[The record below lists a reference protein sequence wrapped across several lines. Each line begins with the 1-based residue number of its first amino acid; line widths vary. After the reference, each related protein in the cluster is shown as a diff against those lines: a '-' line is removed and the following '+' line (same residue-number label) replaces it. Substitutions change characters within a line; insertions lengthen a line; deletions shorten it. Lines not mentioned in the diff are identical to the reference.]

1 MNKTKLRALQNRQYN
16 AEREAMD
23 AWAKRDLNI
32 EKLTEQIY
40 QSAMQHITDEVDAF
54 YLRYANRN
62 GVSIK
67 EARKRADAMDVT
79 DYFQKAYE
87 SVRDKDF
94 SDEAEKWLRVYNLK
108 MSTSRLELEK
118 AKINLEL
125 LKMYSEIENITNE
138 QLEQARLAEIA
149 RQTDLIKE
157 YEEQAGILGN
167 SVGNPTDRLKG
178 VVNADFYG
186 ANFSERIW
194 SRNGHYASLRKELFK
209 SLNNLR
215 VDMMGYR
222 KERNRLMRIFN
233 TSKYESMR
241 LIRTEHQRVNMQVQH
256 EMAVHGG
263 FTHYT
268 YTSEPNACSICK
280 ALSGKTFKIEDYE
293 MGVTAPLMHPAC
305 VCSVYHH
312 IEMTYDNGK
321 KTTDDMNVVSKD
333 DILSE

>member
-16 AEREAMD
+16 AEREAME

-32 EKLTEQIY
+32 EKLTEQVY

-67 EARKRADAMDVT
+67 EARKRADTTDVT

-87 SVRDKDF
+87 AVRDKDF
-94 SDEAEKWLRVYNLK
+94 SDEAEEWLRVYNLK

-194 SRNGHYASLRKELFK
+194 SRNGHYASLRKEIFK
-209 SLNNLR
+209 SLNNLS
-215 VDMMGYR
+215 VDMNGYR
-222 KERNRLMRIFN
+222 KERNRLMKIFN

-241 LIRTEHQRVNMQVQH
+241 LIKTEHQRVNMKVQH

-268 YTSEPNACSICK
+268 YTSEPSACSICK
-280 ALSGKTFKIEDYE
+280 ALSGKSFKIEDYE
-293 MGVTAPLMHPAC
+293 AGVTAPLLHPNC
-305 VCSVYHH
+305 RCSVYHH
-312 IEMTYDNGK
+312 IEMTYSNGK
-321 KTTDDMNVVSKD
+321 RTTDDMDIASKED
-333 DILSE
+333 FI

>member
-23 AWAKRDLNI
+23 AWAKRDLNV
-32 EKLTEQIY
+32 EKMTEQVF
-40 QSAMQHITDEVDAF
+40 QGAMQHINDEVDAF
-54 YLRYANRN
+54 YFRYADRN

-67 EARKRADAMDVT
+67 EARKRADSMDVT
-79 DYFQKAYE
+79 DYSQKAYE
-87 SVRDKDF
+87 AVRDKDF
-94 SDEAEKWLRVYNLK
+94 SDEAEEWLRVYNLK

-149 RQTDLIKE
+149 RQTDLIAE
-157 YEEQAGILGN
+157 YKEQAGILGN

-209 SLNNLR
+209 SLNNLS

-222 KERNRLMRIFN
+222 KERNRLMKIFN
-233 TSKYESMR
+233 TSNYESMR
-241 LIRTEHQRVNMQVQH
+241 LIRTEHQRVNMKVQH
-256 EMAVHGG
+256 EMAVAND

-268 YTSEPNACSICK
+268 YVAEPDACPICK
-280 ALSGKTFKIEDYE
+280 VLAGKSFKIEDYE
-293 MGVTAPLMHPAC
+293 AGVTAPLRHPNC
-305 VCSVYHH
+305 RCSIYHH
-312 IEMTYDNGK
+312 IEMTYTNGK
-321 KTTDDMNVVSKD
+321 RTTDDMDIASKD
-333 DILSE
+333 DFI

>member
-23 AWAKRDLNI
+23 VWAKRDLNI
-32 EKLTEQIY
+32 EKLTEQVY

-87 SVRDKDF
+87 AVRDKDF
-94 SDEAEKWLRVYNLK
+94 SDEAEEWLRVYNLK

-138 QLEQARLAEIA
+138 QLEQARLDEVA
-149 RQTDLIKE
+149 RQTDLIAK

-209 SLNNLR
+209 SLNNLS

-222 KERNRLMRIFN
+222 KERNRLMKIFN

-241 LIRTEHQRVNMQVQH
+241 LIRTEHQRVNMKVQH
-256 EMAVHGG
+256 EMAVAND

-268 YTSEPNACSICK
+268 YVAEVGACSICK
-280 ALSGKTFKIEDYE
+280 ALAGKTFKIEDWE
-293 MGVTAPLMHPAC
+293 MGVSAPTLHPNCA
-305 VCSVYHH
+305 CSVYHH

-321 KTTDDMNVVSKD
+321 KTTDDMDIASKD
-333 DILSE
+333 DYI

>member
-23 AWAKRDLNI
+23 AWAKRDLDI
-32 EKLTEQIY
+32 EKLTEQVY

-67 EARKRADAMDVT
+67 EARKRADTMDVT

-87 SVRDKDF
+87 AVRDKDF
-94 SDEAEKWLRVYNLK
+94 SDEAEEWLRVYNLK

-118 AKINLEL
+118 ARINLEL

-138 QLEQARLAEIA
+138 QLEQARLDEIA
-149 RQTDLIKE
+149 RQTDLIAK
-157 YEEQAGILGN
+157 YKEQAGILGN

-209 SLNNLR
+209 SLNNLS

-222 KERNRLMRIFN
+222 KERNRLMKIFN

-256 EMAVHGG
+256 EMAVANE

-268 YTSEPNACSICK
+268 YVSEMGACSICK
-280 ALSGKTFKIEDYE
+280 ALSGKTFKMEDYE
-293 MGVTAPLMHPAC
+293 MGVTAPLKHSNC
-305 VCSVYHH
+305 RCSVYHH
-312 IEMTYDNGK
+312 IEMTYTNGK
-321 KTTDDMNVVSKD
+321 KTTDDMDIASKD
-333 DILSE
+333 DYI

>member
-16 AEREAMD
+16 SEREAMD
-23 AWAKRDLNI
+23 AWAKRDLDI
-32 EKLTEQIY
+32 EKLTEQVY

-67 EARKRADAMDVT
+67 EARKRADNMDVT

-87 SVRDKDF
+87 AVRDKDF
-94 SDEAEKWLRVYNLK
+94 SDEAEEWLRVYNLK

-138 QLEQARLAEIA
+138 QLEQARLDEIA
-149 RQTDLIKE
+149 RQTDLIAK
-157 YEEQAGILGN
+157 YKEQAGILGN

-209 SLNNLR
+209 SLNNLS

-222 KERNRLMRIFN
+222 KERNRLMKIFN

-241 LIRTEHQRVNMQVQH
+241 LIRTEHQRVNMKVQH
-256 EMAVHGG
+256 EMAVAND

-268 YTSEPNACSICK
+268 YVAEVGACSICK
-280 ALSGKTFKIEDYE
+280 ALAGKTFKIEDYE
-293 MGVTAPLMHPAC
+293 AGVTAPLMHPNC
-305 VCSVYHH
+305 RCSVYHH
-312 IEMTYDNGK
+312 IEMTYSNGK
-321 KTTDDMNVVSKD
+321 RTTDDMDIASKD
-333 DILSE
+333 DYI

>member
-1 MNKTKLRALQNRQYN
+1 MNKTKLRAIQNRQYN

-23 AWAKRDLNI
+23 AWAKRDLDI
-32 EKLTEQIY
+32 EKLTEQVF
-40 QSAMQHITDEVDAF
+40 QEAMKHITDEVDAF

-67 EARKRADAMDVT
+67 EARKRADSMDVT

-87 SVRDKDF
+87 AVRDKDF
-94 SDEAEKWLRVYNLK
+94 SDEAEEWLRVYNLK

-125 LKMYSEIENITNE
+125 LKMYSEIDSIANE

-149 RQTDLIKE
+149 RQTDLIAK
-157 YEEQAGILGN
+157 YEEQAGILAN

-194 SRNGHYASLRKELFK
+194 SRTGHYASLRKELFK
-209 SLNNLR
+209 SLNNLS

-222 KERNRLMRIFN
+222 KERNRLMKIFN

-241 LIRTEHQRVNMQVQH
+241 LIRTEHQRVNSKVQH
-256 EMAVHGG
+256 EMAVAND

-268 YTSEPNACSICK
+268 YVAEVGACSICK
-280 ALSGKTFKIEDYE
+280 ALAGKTFKMEDYE
-293 MGVTAPLMHPAC
+293 MGVTAPLRHP
-305 VCSVYHH
+305 
-312 IEMTYDNGK
+312 
-321 KTTDDMNVVSKD
+321 
-333 DILSE
+333 

>member
-1 MNKTKLRALQNRQYN
+1 MNKTKLRAIQNRQYN

-32 EKLTEQIY
+32 EKLTEQVY

-62 GVSIK
+62 GVSTK
-67 EARKRADAMDVT
+67 EARKRADNMDVT

-87 SVRDKDF
+87 AVRDKDF
-94 SDEAEKWLRVYNLK
+94 SDEAEEWLRVYNLK

-149 RQTDLIKE
+149 RQTDLIAK

-167 SVGNPTDRLKG
+167 SVGNPADRLKG

-194 SRNGHYASLRKELFK
+194 SRTGHYASLRKELFK
-209 SLNNLR
+209 SLNNLS

-222 KERNRLMRIFN
+222 KERNRLMKIFN

-241 LIRTEHQRVNMQVQH
+241 LIKTEHQRVNIQTQHNMAMQND
-256 EMAVHGG
+256 

-268 YTSEPNACSICK
+268 YTSEMGACSICK
-280 ALSGKTFKIEDYE
+280 ALSGKTFKMEDYE
-293 MGVTAPLMHPAC
+293 MGVTAPLLHPMC
-305 VCSVYHH
+305 KCSVYYH
-312 IEMTYDNGK
+312 IEMTYSNGK
-321 KTTDDMNVVSKD
+321 KTTDDMDIASKED
-333 DILSE
+333 FI

>member
-32 EKLTEQIY
+32 EKLTEQVF
-40 QSAMQHITDEVDAF
+40 QEAMKHITDEVDAF
-54 YLRYANRN
+54 YLRYADRD
-62 GVSIK
+62 GVSIR
-67 EARKRADAMDVT
+67 EARKRADAMDIT
-79 DYFQKAYE
+79 DYLQKAGE
-87 SVRDKDF
+87 AVRNKDF
-94 SDEAEKWLRVYNLK
+94 SDEADEWLRVYNLK

-138 QLEQARLAEIA
+138 QLGQARLDEIA
-149 RQTDLIKE
+149 RQTDLIAK
-157 YEEQAGILGN
+157 YKEQAGILGN

-178 VVNADFYG
+178 VINADFYG
-186 ANFSERIW
+186 ENFSKRIW

-209 SLNNLR
+209 SLNNLS

-222 KERNRLMRIFN
+222 KERNRLMKIFN

-256 EMAVHGG
+256 EMAVENE

-268 YTSEPNACSICK
+268 YVAEVGACPDC
-280 ALSGKTFKIEDYE
+280 ARLSGKTFKMEDYE
-293 MGVTAPLMHPAC
+293 MGVTAPLRHPSC
-305 VCSVYHH
+305 RCSVYHH
-312 IEMTYDNGK
+312 IEMTYTNGK
-321 KTTDDMNVVSKD
+321 RTTDDMDIASKD
-333 DILSE
+333 DYI

>member
-1 MNKTKLRALQNRQYN
+1 MNKTKLRAIQNRQYN

-32 EKLTEQIY
+32 EKLTEQVY
-40 QSAMQHITDEVDAF
+40 QSSMQHITDEVDAF

-67 EARKRADAMDVT
+67 EARKRADTMDVT

-87 SVRDKDF
+87 AVRDKDF
-94 SDEAEKWLRVYNLK
+94 SDEAEEWLRVYNLK

-194 SRNGHYASLRKELFK
+194 SRTGHYASLRKELFK
-209 SLNNLR
+209 SLNNLS

-222 KERNRLMRIFN
+222 KERNRLMKIFN

-241 LIRTEHQRVNMQVQH
+241 LIRTEHQRVNMKVQH
-256 EMAVHGG
+256 EMAVAND

-268 YTSEPNACSICK
+268 YVAEPDACSICK
-280 ALSGKTFKIEDYE
+280 ALAGKSFKIEDYE
-293 MGVTAPLMHPAC
+293 AGVTAPLRHPNC
-305 VCSVYHH
+305 RCSVYHH
-312 IEMTYDNGK
+312 IEMTYSNGR
-321 KTTDDMNVVSKD
+321 KTTDDMDIASKD
-333 DILSE
+333 DYI

>member
-1 MNKTKLRALQNRQYN
+1 MNKTKLRSIQNRQYN

-23 AWAKRDLNI
+23 AWAKRDLDI
-32 EKLTEQIY
+32 EKLTEQVF
-40 QSAMQHITDEVDAF
+40 QSSMQHITDEVDAF

-87 SVRDKDF
+87 AVRDKDF
-94 SDEAEKWLRVYNLK
+94 SDEAEEWLRVYNLK

-149 RQTDLIKE
+149 RQTDLIAK
-157 YEEQAGILGN
+157 YEEQAGILAN

-194 SRNGHYASLRKELFK
+194 SRTGHYASLRKEVFK
-209 SLNNLR
+209 SLNNLS

-222 KERNRLMRIFN
+222 KERNRLMKVFN

-241 LIRTEHQRVNMQVQH
+241 LIRTEHQRVNMKVQH
-256 EMAVHGG
+256 EMAVAND

-268 YTSEPNACSICK
+268 YVAEAGACSICK
-280 ALSGKTFKIEDYE
+280 ALAGKTFKIEDYE
-293 MGVTAPLMHPAC
+293 MGVTAPLRHPNC
-305 VCSVYHH
+305 RCSVYHH
-312 IEMTYDNGK
+312 IEMTYSNGK
-321 KTTDDMNVVSKD
+321 RTTDDMDIASKD
-333 DILSE
+333 DYI

>member
-1 MNKTKLRALQNRQYN
+1 MNKTKLRAIQNRQYN

-23 AWAKRDLNI
+23 TWAKRDLDI
-32 EKLTEQIY
+32 EKLTEQVY
-40 QSAMQHITDEVDAF
+40 QSSMQHITDEVDAF
-54 YLRYANRN
+54 YLKYANRN

-67 EARKRADAMDVT
+67 EARKRADNMDVT

-87 SVRDKDF
+87 AVRDKDF
-94 SDEAEKWLRVYNLK
+94 SDEAEEWLRVYNLK

-149 RQTDLIKE
+149 RQTDLIAK
-157 YEEQAGILGN
+157 YDEQAGILAN

-186 ANFSERIW
+186 TNFSERIW

-209 SLNNLR
+209 TLNNLS

-222 KERNRLMRIFN
+222 RERNRLMKIFN

-241 LIRTEHQRVNMQVQH
+241 LIRTEHQRVNMKVQH
-256 EMAVHGG
+256 EMAVANE

-268 YTSEPNACSICK
+268 YVAEPDACPICK
-280 ALSGKTFKIEDYE
+280 ALAGKTFKIEDYE
-293 MGVTAPLMHPAC
+293 MGVTAPLRHP
-305 VCSVYHH
+305 
-312 IEMTYDNGK
+312 
-321 KTTDDMNVVSKD
+321 
-333 DILSE
+333 

>member
-1 MNKTKLRALQNRQYN
+1 MNKAKLRAIQNRQYN

-23 AWAKRDLNI
+23 AWAKRDLDI
-32 EKLTEQIY
+32 EKLTEQVF
-40 QSAMQHITDEVDAF
+40 QSSMKHITDGVDAF

-67 EARKRADAMDVT
+67 EARKRADSMDVT

-87 SVRDKDF
+87 AVRDKDF
-94 SDEAEKWLRVYNLK
+94 SDEAEEWLRVYNLK

-149 RQTDLIKE
+149 RQTDLIAK
-157 YEEQAGILGN
+157 YKEQAGILAN
-167 SVGNPTDRLKG
+167 SVGSPTDRLRG

-194 SRNGHYASLRKELFK
+194 SRTGHYASLRKELFK
-209 SLNNLR
+209 SLNNLS

-222 KERNRLMRIFN
+222 KERNRLMGIFN

-241 LIRTEHQRVNMQVQH
+241 LIRTEHQRVNIKVQH
-256 EMAVHGG
+256 EMAVAND

-268 YTSEPNACSICK
+268 YTSEPSACSICK

-293 MGVTAPLMHPAC
+293 MGVTAPLMHPLC
-305 VCSVYHH
+305 RCSVYYH
-312 IEMTYDNGK
+312 IEMTYSNGK
-321 KTTDDMNVVSKD
+321 RTTDDMDIASKD
-333 DILSE
+333 DYI

>member
-1 MNKTKLRALQNRQYN
+1 MNKTKLRAIQNRQYN

-32 EKLTEQIY
+32 EKLTEQVY
-40 QSAMQHITDEVDAF
+40 QSAMQHITDEVDGF
-54 YLRYANRN
+54 YLRYANRD

-67 EARKRADAMDVT
+67 EARKRADNMDVT

-87 SVRDKDF
+87 AVRDKDF
-94 SDEAEKWLRVYNLK
+94 SDEAEEWLRVYNLK

-118 AKINLEL
+118 AKINLDL

-149 RQTDLIKE
+149 RQSDLIAK

-209 SLNNLR
+209 SLNNLS

-222 KERNRLMRIFN
+222 KERNRLMKIFN

-241 LIRTEHQRVNMQVQH
+241 LIRTEHQRVNMQTQH
-256 EMAVHGG
+256 IMAVENE

-268 YTSEPNACSICK
+268 YVAEPDACPICK
-280 ALSGKTFKIEDYE
+280 ALAGKTFKIEDYE
-293 MGVTAPLMHPAC
+293 MGVTAPLRHPNC
-305 VCSVYHH
+305 RCSVYHH
-312 IEMTYDNGK
+312 IEMTYTNGK
-321 KTTDDMNVVSKD
+321 RTTDDMDIASKD
-333 DILSE
+333 DYI

>member
-32 EKLTEQIY
+32 EKLTEQVY
-40 QSAMQHITDEVDAF
+40 QSSMRHITDEVDAF

-67 EARKRADAMDVT
+67 EARKRADSMDVT

-87 SVRDKDF
+87 AVRDKDF
-94 SDEAEKWLRVYNLK
+94 SDEAEEWLRVYNLK

-138 QLEQARLAEIA
+138 QLEQARLDEIA
-149 RQTDLIKE
+149 RQTDLIAK
-157 YEEQAGILGN
+157 YEEQSGILAN
-167 SVGNPTDRLKG
+167 SVGNPTDRLQG
-178 VVNADFYG
+178 IVNADFYG

-194 SRNGHYASLRKELFK
+194 ARNGHYASLRKELFK
-209 SLNNLR
+209 SMNNLS

-222 KERNRLMRIFN
+222 RERNRLMKIFN

-256 EMAVHGG
+256 AMATENE

-268 YTSEPNACSICK
+268 YVSEMGACSICK

-293 MGVTAPLMHPAC
+293 MGVTAPLLHSNC
-305 VCSVYHH
+305 KCSVYYH
-312 IEMTYDNGK
+312 IEMTYTNGK
-321 KTTDDMNVVSKD
+321 KTTDDMDIASKD
-333 DILSE
+333 DYI

>member
-1 MNKTKLRALQNRQYN
+1 MNKTKLRAIQNRQYN

-23 AWAKRDLNI
+23 AWAKRDLDI
-32 EKLTEQIY
+32 EKLTEQVY
-40 QSAMQHITDEVDAF
+40 QGAMQHITDEVDAF

-67 EARKRADAMDVT
+67 EARKRADNMDVT

-87 SVRDKDF
+87 AVRDKDF
-94 SDEAEKWLRVYNLK
+94 SDEAEEWLRVYNLK

-138 QLEQARLAEIA
+138 QLEQARLSEIA
-149 RQTDLIKE
+149 RQTDLIAK

-209 SLNNLR
+209 SLNNLS
-215 VDMMGYR
+215 VDMTGYR
-222 KERNRLMRIFN
+222 KERNRLMKIFN

-256 EMAVHGG
+256 AMATENE

-268 YTSEPNACSICK
+268 YVAEPSACSICK
-280 ALSGKTFKIEDYE
+280 ALAGKTFKIEDYE
-293 MGVTAPLMHPAC
+293 MGVTAPLLHSNC
-305 VCSVYHH
+305 KCSVYYH
-312 IEMTYDNGK
+312 IEMTYSNGR
-321 KTTDDMNVVSKD
+321 KTTDDMDIASKD
-333 DILSE
+333 DYI

>member
-23 AWAKRDLNI
+23 AWAKRDLNV
-32 EKLTEQIY
+32 EKLTEQVF
-40 QSAMQHITDEVDAF
+40 QGAMKHITDEVDAF
-54 YLRYANRN
+54 YLRYADRN
-62 GVSIK
+62 GVSIR
-67 EARKRADAMDVT
+67 EARKRADAMDIT
-79 DYFQKAYE
+79 DYLQKAGE
-87 SVRDKDF
+87 AVRNKDF
-94 SDEAEKWLRVYNLK
+94 SDEAEEWLRVYNLK

-149 RQTDLIKE
+149 RQTDLIAK

-167 SVGNPTDRLKG
+167 SVGNPTERLTG
-178 VVNADFYG
+178 VINADFYG

-194 SRNGHYASLRKELFK
+194 SRTGHYASLRKELFK
-209 SLNNLR
+209 SLNNLS

-222 KERNRLMRIFN
+222 RERNRLMKVFN

-241 LIRTEHQRVNMQVQH
+241 LIRTEHQRVNMKVQH
-256 EMAVHGG
+256 EMAVQNE

-268 YTSEPNACSICK
+268 YVSEMGACPICK

-293 MGVTAPLMHPAC
+293 MGVTAPLKHPLC
-305 VCSVYHH
+305 RCSIYHH
-312 IEMTYDNGK
+312 IEMTYSNGK
-321 KTTDDMNVVSKD
+321 RTTDDMDIASKD
-333 DILSE
+333 DYI

>member
-23 AWAKRDLNI
+23 AWAKRDLDI
-32 EKLTEQIY
+32 EKLTEQVY

-67 EARKRADAMDVT
+67 EARKRADSMDVT

-87 SVRDKDF
+87 AVRDKDF
-94 SDEAEKWLRVYNLK
+94 SDEAEEWLRVYNLK

-138 QLEQARLAEIA
+138 QLEQARLDEIA
-149 RQTDLIKE
+149 RQTDLIAK

-167 SVGNPTDRLKG
+167 SVGSPIDRLKG

-194 SRNGHYASLRKELFK
+194 SRNGHYASLRKEVFK
-209 SLNNLR
+209 SLNNLS

-222 KERNRLMRIFN
+222 KERNRLMKIFN

-256 EMAVHGG
+256 EMAVQNE

-268 YTSEPNACSICK
+268 YVAEAGACPHC
-280 ALSGKTFKIEDYE
+280 ARLAGKSFKIEDYE
-293 MGVTAPLMHPAC
+293 AGVTAPLLHPNC
-305 VCSVYHH
+305 RCSVYHH
-312 IEMTYDNGK
+312 IEMTYSNGK
-321 KTTDDMNVVSKD
+321 RTTDDMDIASKD
-333 DILSE
+333 DYI

>member
-23 AWAKRDLNI
+23 TWAKRDLNI
-32 EKLTEQIY
+32 EKLTEQVY
-40 QSAMQHITDEVDAF
+40 QSSMQHITDEVDAF

-67 EARKRADAMDVT
+67 EARKRADNMDVT

-87 SVRDKDF
+87 AVRDKDF
-94 SDEAEKWLRVYNLK
+94 SDEAEEWLRVYNLK

-125 LKMYSEIENITNE
+125 LKMYSEIESITNE

-149 RQTDLIKE
+149 RQTDLIAK

-194 SRNGHYASLRKELFK
+194 SRNGHYASLRKEVFK
-209 SLNNLR
+209 SLNNLS

-222 KERNRLMRIFN
+222 KERNRLMKIFN

-241 LIRTEHQRVNMQVQH
+241 LIRTEHQRVNMKVQH
-256 EMAVHGG
+256 EMAVANE

-268 YTSEPNACSICK
+268 YVAEAGACPDCAK
-280 ALSGKTFKIEDYE
+280 LAGKTFKMEDYE
-293 MGVTAPLMHPAC
+293 MGVTAPLRHPLC
-305 VCSVYHH
+305 RCSIYHH
-312 IEMTYDNGK
+312 IEMTYSNGK
-321 KTTDDMNVVSKD
+321 KTTDDMDIASKD
-333 DILSE
+333 DYI

>member
-23 AWAKRDLNI
+23 AWAKRDLDI
-32 EKLTEQIY
+32 EKLTEQVY
-40 QSAMQHITDEVDAF
+40 QGAMQHITDEVDAF

-67 EARKRADAMDVT
+67 EARKRADTMDVT

-87 SVRDKDF
+87 AVRDKDF
-94 SDEAEKWLRVYNLK
+94 SDEAEEWLRVYNLK

-125 LKMYSEIENITNE
+125 LKMYSEIENITSE

-194 SRNGHYASLRKELFK
+194 SRNGYYASLRKELFK
-209 SLNNLR
+209 SLNNLS
-215 VDMMGYR
+215 VDMTGYR
-222 KERNRLMRIFN
+222 RERNRLMKIFN

-241 LIRTEHQRVNMQVQH
+241 LVKTEHQRVNLQVQH
-256 EMAVHGG
+256 GMATEND

-268 YTSEPNACSICK
+268 YVAEPSACSICK
-280 ALSGKTFKIEDYE
+280 ALAGKTFKIEDYE
-293 MGVTAPLMHPAC
+293 AGVTAPLKHPLC
-305 VCSVYHH
+305 KCSVYYHV
-312 IEMTYDNGK
+312 EMTYTNGK
-321 KTTDDMNVVSKD
+321 KTTDDMDIASKD
-333 DILSE
+333 NFI

>member
-32 EKLTEQIY
+32 EKLTEQVY
-40 QSAMQHITDEVDAF
+40 QGAMQHITDEVDAF

-67 EARKRADAMDVT
+67 EARKQADAMDVT

-87 SVRDKDF
+87 AVRDKDF
-94 SDEAEKWLRVYNLK
+94 SDEAEEWLRVYNLK

-138 QLEQARLAEIA
+138 QLEQARLDEIA
-149 RQTDLIKE
+149 RQTDLIAK
-157 YEEQAGILGN
+157 YEEQAGILSN

-209 SLNNLR
+209 SLNNLS

-222 KERNRLMRIFN
+222 KERNRLMKVFD

-241 LIRTEHQRVNMQVQH
+241 LIRTEHQRVNMKVQH
-256 EMAVHGG
+256 DMAIAND

-268 YTSEPNACSICK
+268 YVAETGACSICK
-280 ALSGKTFKIEDYE
+280 ALAGKSFKIEDYE
-293 MGVTAPLMHPAC
+293 MGVTAPLRHP
-305 VCSVYHH
+305 
-312 IEMTYDNGK
+312 
-321 KTTDDMNVVSKD
+321 
-333 DILSE
+333 

>member
-32 EKLTEQIY
+32 EKLTEQVF
-40 QSAMQHITDEVDAF
+40 QGAMQHINDEVDAF
-54 YLRYANRN
+54 YFRYADRN

-67 EARKRADAMDVT
+67 EARKRADSMDVT
-79 DYFQKAYE
+79 NYFQKAYE
-87 SVRDKDF
+87 AVRDKDF
-94 SDEAEKWLRVYNLK
+94 SDEAEEWLRVYNLK

-157 YEEQAGILGN
+157 YKEQAGILAN

-209 SLNNLR
+209 SCLL
-215 VDMMGYR
+215 
-222 KERNRLMRIFN
+222 
-233 TSKYESMR
+233 
-241 LIRTEHQRVNMQVQH
+241 
-256 EMAVHGG
+256 
-263 FTHYT
+263 
-268 YTSEPNACSICK
+268 YTSDAADE
-280 ALSGKTFKIEDYE
+280 
-293 MGVTAPLMHPAC
+293 
-305 VCSVYHH
+305 
-312 IEMTYDNGK
+312 
-321 KTTDDMNVVSKD
+321 
-333 DILSE
+333 

>member
-32 EKLTEQIY
+32 EKLTEQVF
-40 QSAMQHITDEVDAF
+40 QSSMQHITDEVDAF

-67 EARKRADAMDVT
+67 EARKRADNMDVT
-79 DYFQKAYE
+79 NYFQKAAE
-87 SVRDKDF
+87 AVRNKDF
-94 SDEAEKWLRVYNLK
+94 SDEAEEWLRVYNLK

-138 QLEQARLAEIA
+138 QLEQARLAEID
-149 RQTDLIKE
+149 RQTELIAK
-157 YEEQAGILGN
+157 YKEQAGILGN
-167 SVGNPTDRLKG
+167 SVGSPTDRLKG

-209 SLNNLR
+209 SLNNLS

-222 KERNRLMRIFN
+222 KERNRLMKIFD

-241 LIRTEHQRVNMQVQH
+241 LIRTEHQRVNIRVQH
-256 EMAVHGG
+256 EMAVANE

-268 YTSEPNACSICK
+268 YVSEMGACPICK

-293 MGVTAPLMHPAC
+293 MGVTAPLRHPNC
-305 VCSVYHH
+305 RCSIYHH
-312 IEMTYDNGK
+312 IEMTYTNGK
-321 KTTDDMNVVSKD
+321 RTTDDMDITSKD
-333 DILSE
+333 DFI

>member
-1 MNKTKLRALQNRQYN
+1 MDKTKLRAIQNRQYN

-32 EKLTEQIY
+32 EKLTEQVY
-40 QSAMQHITDEVDAF
+40 QSAMQHITDEIDAF

-67 EARKRADAMDVT
+67 EARKRADNMDVT

-87 SVRDKDF
+87 AVRDKDF
-94 SDEAEKWLRVYNLK
+94 SDEAEEWLRVYNLK

-149 RQTDLIKE
+149 RQTDLIAK

-209 SLNNLR
+209 SLNNLS

-222 KERNRLMRIFN
+222 KERNRLMKIFN

-256 EMAVHGG
+256 EMAVAND

-268 YTSEPNACSICK
+268 YVAESGACPDCAK
-280 ALSGKTFKIEDYE
+280 LAGKTFKMEDYE
-293 MGVTAPLMHPAC
+293 MGVTAPLRHPNC
-305 VCSVYHH
+305 RCSVYHH
-312 IEMTYDNGK
+312 IEMTYTDGR
-321 KTTDDMNVVSKD
+321 KTTDDMDIASKD
-333 DILSE
+333 DYI

>member
-1 MNKTKLRALQNRQYN
+1 MNKTKLQALQNRQYN

-23 AWAKRDLNI
+23 AWAKRDLDI
-32 EKLTEQIY
+32 EKLTEQVY
-40 QSAMQHITDEVDAF
+40 QSSMQHITDEVDAF

-67 EARKRADAMDVT
+67 EARKRAENMDVT

-87 SVRDKDF
+87 AVRDKDF
-94 SDEAEKWLRVYNLK
+94 SDEAEEWLRVYNLK

-138 QLEQARLAEIA
+138 QLEQARLDEIA
-149 RQTDLIKE
+149 RQTDLIAK
-157 YEEQAGILGN
+157 YEEQAGILAN
-167 SVGNPTDRLKG
+167 SVGNPTDRLSG

-209 SLNNLR
+209 SLNNLS

-222 KERNRLMRIFN
+222 RERNRLMKIFN

-241 LIRTEHQRVNMQVQH
+241 LIRTEHQRVNMKVQH
-256 EMAVHGG
+256 EMAVQSE

-268 YTSEPNACSICK
+268 YVAESGACSICK
-280 ALSGKTFKIEDYE
+280 ALAGKTFKIEDYE
-293 MGVTAPLMHPAC
+293 MGVSAPLRHP
-305 VCSVYHH
+305 
-312 IEMTYDNGK
+312 
-321 KTTDDMNVVSKD
+321 
-333 DILSE
+333 

>member
-23 AWAKRDLNI
+23 AWAKRDLDI
-32 EKLTEQIY
+32 EKLTEQVY

-54 YLRYANRN
+54 YLKYANRN

-67 EARKRADAMDVT
+67 EARKRADSMDVT

-87 SVRDKDF
+87 AVRDKDF
-94 SDEAEKWLRVYNLK
+94 SDEAEEWLRVYNLK

-138 QLEQARLAEIA
+138 QLEQARLDEIA
-149 RQTDLIKE
+149 RQTELIAK
-157 YEEQAGILGN
+157 YKEQAGILGN

-209 SLNNLR
+209 SLNNLS

-222 KERNRLMRIFN
+222 KERNRLMKIFN

-241 LIRTEHQRVNMQVQH
+241 LIRTEHQRVNMKVQH
-256 EMAVHGG
+256 EMAVAND

-268 YTSEPNACSICK
+268 YVAEMGACPICK
-280 ALSGKTFKIEDYE
+280 ALAGKTFKIEDYE
-293 MGVTAPLMHPAC
+293 AGVTAPLRHPNC
-305 VCSVYHH
+305 RCSVYHH
-312 IEMTYDNGK
+312 IEMTYTNGK
-321 KTTDDMNVVSKD
+321 RTTDDMDITSKD
-333 DILSE
+333 DFI

>member
-23 AWAKRDLNI
+23 AWAKRDLDI
-32 EKLTEQIY
+32 EKLTEQVY
-40 QSAMQHITDEVDAF
+40 QSSMQHITDEVDAF

-67 EARKRADAMDVT
+67 EARKRADTMDVT

-87 SVRDKDF
+87 AVRDKDF
-94 SDEAEKWLRVYNLK
+94 SDEAEEWLRVYNLK

-149 RQTDLIKE
+149 RQTDLIAK

-186 ANFSERIW
+186 ANFNERIW

-209 SLNNLR
+209 SLNNLS

-222 KERNRLMRIFN
+222 KERNRLMKVFN

-241 LIRTEHQRVNMQVQH
+241 LIRTEHQRVNMKVQH
-256 EMAVHGG
+256 EMAVAND

-268 YTSEPNACSICK
+268 YVAESGACPHC
-280 ALSGKTFKIEDYE
+280 ARLAGKSFKIEDYE
-293 MGVTAPLMHPAC
+293 AGVTAPLLHPNC
-305 VCSVYHH
+305 RCSVYHH
-312 IEMTYDNGK
+312 IEMAYTNGK
-321 KTTDDMNVVSKD
+321 RTTDDMDIASKD
-333 DILSE
+333 DYI

>member
-32 EKLTEQIY
+32 EKLTEQVF

-67 EARKRADAMDVT
+67 EARKRADSMDVT

-87 SVRDKDF
+87 AVRDKDF
-94 SDEAEKWLRVYNLK
+94 SDEAEEWLRVYNLK

-118 AKINLEL
+118 ARINLEL
-125 LKMYSEIENITNE
+125 LKMYSEIETLLVK
-138 QLEQARLAEIA
+138 QLEQARIDEIA
-149 RQTDLIKE
+149 RQTDLIKK
-157 YEEQAGILGN
+157 YKEQAGILGN
-167 SVGNPTDRLKG
+167 SVGSPTERLKG
-178 VVNADFYG
+178 VINADFYG

-209 SLNNLR
+209 SLNNLS

-222 KERNRLMRIFN
+222 KERNRLMKIFN

-256 EMAVHGG
+256 AMALENE

-268 YTSEPNACSICK
+268 YTSEPSACHICK
-280 ALSGKTFKIEDYE
+280 ALSNKTFKIEDYE
-293 MGVTAPLMHPAC
+293 MGVTAPLLHPLC
-305 VCSVYHH
+305 KCSVYYH
-312 IEMTYDNGK
+312 IEMTYTNGK
-321 KTTDDMNVVSKD
+321 KPQTT
-333 DILSE
+333 

>member
-1 MNKTKLRALQNRQYN
+1 MNKTKLRAIQNRQYN

-23 AWAKRDLNI
+23 AWAKRDLDI
-32 EKLTEQIY
+32 EKLTEQVY

-67 EARKRADAMDVT
+67 EARKRADSMDVT

-87 SVRDKDF
+87 AVRDKDF
-94 SDEAEKWLRVYNLK
+94 SDEAEEWLRVYNLK

-138 QLEQARLAEIA
+138 QLEQARLDEIA
-149 RQTDLIKE
+149 RQTDLIAK
-157 YEEQAGILGN
+157 YEEQAGILAN

-194 SRNGHYASLRKELFK
+194 SRTGHYASLRKELFK
-209 SLNNLR
+209 SLNNLN

-222 KERNRLMRIFN
+222 RERNRLMKIFN

-241 LIRTEHQRVNMQVQH
+241 LIKTEHQRVNIRVQH
-256 EMAVHGG
+256 EMAVAND

-268 YTSEPNACSICK
+268 YTSEPNACSVCK
-280 ALSGKTFKIEDYE
+280 ALSDKTFKIEDYE
-293 MGVTAPLMHPAC
+293 MGVTAPLKHPLC
-305 VCSVYHH
+305 KCSVYYHV
-312 IEMTYDNGK
+312 EMTYSNGR
-321 KTTDDMNVVSKD
+321 KTTDDMDIASKD
-333 DILSE
+333 DYI

>member
-23 AWAKRDLNI
+23 EWAKRDLDI
-32 EKLTEQIY
+32 EKLTEQVY
-40 QSAMQHITDEVDAF
+40 QGAMQHITDEVDAF

-67 EARKRADAMDVT
+67 EARKRADNMDVT

-87 SVRDKDF
+87 AVRDKDF
-94 SDEAEKWLRVYNLK
+94 SDEAEEWLRVYNLK

-138 QLEQARLAEIA
+138 QLEQARLDEIA
-149 RQTDLIKE
+149 RQTELIAK
-157 YEEQAGILGN
+157 YKEQAGILGN

-209 SLNNLR
+209 SLNNLS

-222 KERNRLMRIFN
+222 RERNRLMKIFN

-256 EMAVHGG
+256 EMAVANE

-268 YTSEPNACSICK
+268 YVAESGACPHC
-280 ALSGKTFKIEDYE
+280 ARLAGKSFKIEDYE
-293 MGVTAPLMHPAC
+293 SGVTAPLLHPNC
-305 VCSVYHH
+305 RCSVYHH
-312 IEMTYDNGK
+312 IEMTYSNGER
-321 KTTDDMNVVSKD
+321 TTDDMDITSKD
-333 DILSE
+333 DYI

>member
-1 MNKTKLRALQNRQYN
+1 MNKTKLRAIQNRQYN

-23 AWAKRDLNI
+23 AWAKRDLDI
-32 EKLTEQIY
+32 EKLTEQVY
-40 QSAMQHITDEVDAF
+40 QTAMQHITDEVDAF

-67 EARKRADAMDVT
+67 EARKRADSMDVT

-87 SVRDKDF
+87 AVRDKDF
-94 SDEAEKWLRVYNLK
+94 SDEAEEWLRVYNLK

-125 LKMYSEIENITNE
+125 LKMYSEIDSIANE
-138 QLEQARLAEIA
+138 QLEQARLDEIA
-149 RQTDLIKE
+149 RQSDLIVE
-157 YEEQAGILGN
+157 YERQAGILGN
-167 SVGNPTDRLKG
+167 SVGNPTERLTG
-178 VVNADFYG
+178 VINADFYG

-194 SRNGHYASLRKELFK
+194 SRTGHYASLRKELFK
-209 SLNNLR
+209 SLNNLS

-256 EMAVHGG
+256 EMAVQNN

-268 YTSEPNACSICK
+268 YVAEAGACEHCAK
-280 ALSGKTFKIEDYE
+280 LAGKSFKIEDYE
-293 MGVTAPLMHPAC
+293 AGVTAPLLHPNC
-305 VCSVYHH
+305 RCSVYHH
-312 IEMTYDNGK
+312 IEMTYSNGK
-321 KTTDDMNVVSKD
+321 RTTDDMDIASKD
-333 DILSE
+333 DYI

>member
-1 MNKTKLRALQNRQYN
+1 MRALQNRQYN

-23 AWAKRDLNI
+23 AWAKRDLDI
-32 EKLTEQIY
+32 EKLTEQVY
-40 QSAMQHITDEVDAF
+40 QGAMQHITDEVDAF

-67 EARKRADAMDVT
+67 EARKRADTMDVT
-79 DYFQKAYE
+79 DYFQKAAE
-87 SVRDKDF
+87 AVRNKDF
-94 SDEAEKWLRVYNLK
+94 SDEAEEWLRVYNLK

-157 YEEQAGILGN
+157 YEEQAGILAN

-209 SLNNLR
+209 SLNNLSI
-215 VDMMGYR
+215 DMTGYR
-222 KERNRLMRIFN
+222 RERNRLMKMFN
-233 TSKYESMR
+233 TSKHESMR
-241 LIRTEHQRVNMQVQH
+241 LIRTEHQRLNIRVQH
-256 EMAVHGG
+256 EMAVANE

-268 YTSEPNACSICK
+268 YVAEPDACHICK
-280 ALSGKTFKIEDYE
+280 ALGSKSFKIEDYE
-293 MGVTAPLMHPAC
+293 EGVTAPLMHPNGR
-305 VCSVYHH
+305 CSVYYH
-312 IEMTYDNGK
+312 IEMEYESGG
-321 KTTDDMNVVSKD
+321 KTTDDMDIANKD
-333 DILSE
+333 DYI

>member
-32 EKLTEQIY
+32 EKLTEQVY

-67 EARKRADAMDVT
+67 EARKRADTMDVT

-87 SVRDKDF
+87 AVRDKDF
-94 SDEAEKWLRVYNLK
+94 SDEAEEWLRVYNLK

-138 QLEQARLAEIA
+138 QLEQARLDEIS

-157 YEEQAGILGN
+157 YEEQAGILAN

-209 SLNNLR
+209 SLNNLS

-222 KERNRLMRIFN
+222 KERNRLMKIFN

-241 LIRTEHQRVNMQVQH
+241 LIRTEHQRVNMKVQH
-256 EMAVHGG
+256 EMAVANE

-268 YTSEPNACSICK
+268 YVAEAGACPHC
-280 ALSGKTFKIEDYE
+280 ARLAGKSFKMEDYE
-293 MGVTAPLMHPAC
+293 AGVTAPLLHPNC
-305 VCSVYHH
+305 RCSVYHH
-312 IEMTYDNGK
+312 IEMTYSNGK
-321 KTTDDMNVVSKD
+321 RTTDDMDIASKD
-333 DILSE
+333 DYI

>member
-1 MNKTKLRALQNRQYN
+1 MNKTKLKAIQNRQYN

-23 AWAKRDLNI
+23 AWAKRDLDI
-32 EKLTEQIY
+32 EKLTEQVY
-40 QSAMQHITDEVDAF
+40 QSSMQHITDEVDAF

-67 EARKRADAMDVT
+67 EARKRADNMDVT
-79 DYFQKAYE
+79 DYFKKAYE
-87 SVRDKDF
+87 AVRDKDF
-94 SDEAEKWLRVYNLK
+94 SDEAEEWLRVYNLK

-138 QLEQARLAEIA
+138 QLEQARLDEIA
-149 RQTDLIKE
+149 RQTDLIEK

-209 SLNNLR
+209 SLNNLS

-222 KERNRLMRIFN
+222 KERNRLMKIFD

-241 LIRTEHQRVNMQVQH
+241 LIRTEHQRVNMKVQH
-256 EMAVHGG
+256 EMAVANE

-268 YTSEPNACSICK
+268 YVAEAGACEHCAK
-280 ALSGKTFKIEDYE
+280 LAGKSFKIEDYE
-293 MGVTAPLMHPAC
+293 AGVTAPTLHPNC
-305 VCSVYHH
+305 RCSVYHH
-312 IEMTYDNGK
+312 IEMTYSNGK
-321 KTTDDMNVVSKD
+321 RTTDDMDIATKD
-333 DILSE
+333 DYI